1 MALATSTYV
10 AIAAVAA
17 SAAAGYEQRRQS
29 KAAAKDQEEA
39 AKTSQAEEMARQ
51 NETRRQQ
58 IREERI
64 RRATIMQQS
73 ANTGVSASSGEIGA
87 VSALGTQT
95 AVNQASLSRQAMTA
109 QDITNESQQAA
120 QHELKGQEAAAIGS
134 IAGSIF
140 SYAAPYAAD
149 DISRVKTNIFG

>member
-39 AKTSQAEEMARQ
+39 AETARAEEMARQ

-58 IREERI
+58 VREERI
-64 RRATIMQQS
+64 RRATILQQS
-73 ANTGVSASSGEIGA
+73 ANTGVAASSGEIGA

-95 AVNQASLSRQAMTA
+95 AVNQASLSRQQGTA
-109 QDITNESQQAA
+109 EGITELNQSAA

-140 SYAAPYAAD
+140 SYSAPYAAE
-149 DISRVKTNIFG
+149 DITRVKNNIFA